1 MTTTTIN
8 QNDLNTTIPDGSSV
22 VIQGTNDTIATNSSS
37 IQLLDNSQVEVDG
50 NNNQIQLGNKDQL
63 TVTGSGDTITTN
75 DQVDFLGGII
85 NLVDGTSASVV
96 NNSALDVVNLIGNGE
111 TLSVSGNSSHQYRGQ
126 RHGRVIHQRIDR

>member
-96 NNSALDVVNLIGNGE
+96 NNSA
-111 TLSVSGNSSHQYRGQ
+111 
-126 RHGRVIHQRIDR
+126 